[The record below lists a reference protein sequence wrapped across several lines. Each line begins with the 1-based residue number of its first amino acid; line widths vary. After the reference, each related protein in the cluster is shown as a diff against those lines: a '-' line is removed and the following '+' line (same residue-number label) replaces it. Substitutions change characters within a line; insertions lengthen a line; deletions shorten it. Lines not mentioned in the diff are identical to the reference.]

1 MRTTQLAQQL
11 RPARVGGIRTSAF
24 NGRRNL
30 TLWNPPK
37 FENEKMV
44 RSSMAFNPPKS
55 FSNDGHSSTTLKAH
69 PSEKY

>member
-11 RPARVGGIRTSAF
+11 RSARMGGIRSSAF

-44 RSSMAFNPPKS
+44 RLSIRRLIIQEY
-55 FSNDGHSSTTLKAH
+55 SNDGCSSTILRALL
-69 PSEKY
+69 SENN